1 MFDRGDTLGI
11 AEERRDVM
19 EPRVEDAGGGNR
31 TQNCPLLSRE
41 RENRDL
47 LSVRGDVA
55 AERILATDVCG
66 MLNAIDTGTRHEE
79 GPNWDT
85 PDCVPPGS
93 AHIFRC
99 LKRVGEDCSGRQL
112 DLVEARH

>member
-55 AERILATDVCG
+55 TERILATDVCG
-66 MLNAIDTGTRHEE
+66 VLNAVDTGTGHEE
-79 GPNWDT
+79 GPDWDT